1 MTTLPSRFKL
11 IGALLAVTMSLQS
24 TVVAYAASSD
34 AAPSAQTLPS
44 PAAVAFVGTPDTSRF
59 ASLEEAVGIRQP
71 AVQTDALNFTP
82 NAPSNDSA
90 SNTNGGLLQSLG
102 AAKMDTAVDSHYIN
116 LADLANGNMPSNG
129 IDLVHR
135 ADLLADAAPISTSAP
150 VTLNATVTND
160 PVVAKGRADDLTRQI
175 LLKIVE
181 LERYNLH
188 YKQEVAK
195 QGRWKGWRY
204 SGIQE
209 VNGALNLA
217 GGILGTAER
226 GSHLRK
232 SGKHAA
238 GAIHTSVQQN
248 ANLLGLIGSCIGAA
262 GALDELAINE
272 YHELQTRHHGYG
284 PGQARAHVT
293 GLRDQ
298 IDHMLAERA
307 ALIQVERSATTLQ
320 GHANVADAEGK
331 VLKDMRDQ
339 GLLEFQRFHVAA
351 RRLLAFQNAQY
362 GFDFAKYTTN
372 AIGFEFA
379 FLALH
384 KHDRRWNKQ
393 AGIQFEVSGALF
405 IFGPIL
411 SRMIGKAVAE
421 GHKRYLHGTLLQAE
435 QAKCDDLVHDKAAL
449 DAMCTAAQ
457 TPEDAAPALGRASIY
472 GDQSKVFQDELA
484 ASTKERDK
492 AKLTATQNIG
502 SGFFVGGCKVTS
514 GVFFNIVGY
523 NNHYNTSSAY
533 SGRVTNDNLFVA
545 SVVGLPATTYSMLD
559 TLRIQI
565 TGEINRHK
573 QIAAGTHPSQL
584 INARLAQL
592 DDIERRLG
600 GAPKQ

>member
-1 MTTLPSRFKL
+1 VTTLTSRFKL
-11 IGALLAVTMSLQS
+11 VGALLAVSTSLQS
-24 TVVAYAASSD
+24 TVVAYAANSD
-34 AAPSAQTLPS
+34 AAPATQT
-44 PAAVAFVGTPDTSRF
+44 VAFVGTPETSRF
-59 ASLEEAVGIRQP
+59 NALEEAVGLRQSE
-71 AVQTDALNFTP
+71 VQTDAPDLTP
-82 NAPSNDSA
+82 KAFGSSA
-90 SNTNGGLLQSLG
+90 SNGGLLQSLG
-102 AAKMDTAVDSHYIN
+102 PAKMDTAVDSHYIN
-116 LADLANGNMPSNG
+116 LADLAEGNIPSNG
-129 IDLVHR
+129 IDLIQR
-135 ADLLADAAPISTSAP
+135 ADLIADASPVPVSAP
-150 VTLNATVTND
+150 VTLNATITND

-204 SGIQE
+204 AGLQE

-217 GGILGTAER
+217 GGIVAVGER

-232 SGKHAA
+232 SGRHDA
-238 GAIHTSVQQN
+238 GSIHTSVQQN
-248 ANLLGLIGSCIGAA
+248 ANILGLVGNAVGAA
-262 GALDELAINE
+262 AALDELAINE
-272 YHELQTRHHGYG
+272 YHELQARHHGYG
-284 PGQARAHVT
+284 PGQARAHVQ

-298 IDHMLAERA
+298 IDHMLAERT
-307 ALIQVERSATTLQ
+307 ALIQVERNAANLQ
-320 GHANVADAEGK
+320 GHANVDDQEGK

-351 RRLLAFQNAQY
+351 RRLLAFQQSQY
-362 GFDFAKYTTN
+362 GFDFARYTIN

-393 AGIQFEVSGALF
+393 AGIQFEVAGALT
-405 IFGPIL
+405 IFGPVL

-421 GHKRYLHGTLLQAE
+421 GHKRYLHGTVQQAE
-435 QAKCDDLVHDKAAL
+435 QAKCDDLVRDKATL
-449 DAMCTAAQ
+449 DQMCSTAG
-457 TPEDAAPALGRASIY
+457 TTEDAASAIGRASIY

-484 ASTKERDK
+484 SSTKERNK

-523 NNHYNTSSAY
+523 NNRYNTSSGY

-545 SVVGLPATTYSMLD
+545 SVVGLPATTYSMVD

-565 TGEINRHK
+565 MGEINRHK
-573 QIAAGTHPSQL
+573 QLAAGTHSTQL
-584 INARLAQL
+584 INARLAAL

-600 GAPKQ
+600 GSSTTK